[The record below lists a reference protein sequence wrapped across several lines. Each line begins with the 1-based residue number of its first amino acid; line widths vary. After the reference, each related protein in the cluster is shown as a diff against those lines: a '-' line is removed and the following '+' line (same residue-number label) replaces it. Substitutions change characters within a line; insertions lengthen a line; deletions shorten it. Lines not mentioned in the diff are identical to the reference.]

1 MGVRVFGLP
10 HCDTCR
16 KARRWLE
23 RAAIEHAFV
32 DYRADPVPGEV
43 LRDWADRLGGW
54 ERLVNKSGTT
64 WRTLLPQRQN
74 PASEPEWLLLLKEHP
89 TLIRR
94 PVLVREDG
102 AVTVGFSAAGYQ
114 QLFTLT
120 SARAP

>member
-43 LRDWADRLGGW
+43 LHDWADRLGGW

-64 WRTLLPQRQN
+64 WRTLLSQRKN

-120 SARAP
+120 SAQAP